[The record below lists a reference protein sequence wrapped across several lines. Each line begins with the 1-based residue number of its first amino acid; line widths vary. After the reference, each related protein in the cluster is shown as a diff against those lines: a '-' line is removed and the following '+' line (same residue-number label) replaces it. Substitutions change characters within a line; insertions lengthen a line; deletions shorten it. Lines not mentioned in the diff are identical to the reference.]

1 MDRNSMDPPCMD
13 RNDLGR
19 NGMDPAASSRPRQGL
34 LFVAFVAMGLLLA
47 GCKSK
52 VTTDFATD
60 QAADTGI
67 KQVVAKIQGLEFLK
81 SDDSTATLEFSTEEQ
96 VNLTDYFDGNT
107 VRLFTDEELPDGAY
121 VGVRLLLDTED
132 DAAYVLDS
140 TNTQRQLTLVD
151 GDYATIDFSID
162 TGSTTTSDSRH
173 ALTLTLDLRQ
183 SLSSNDSNEY
193 ELKPVL
199 RAVDTDAAGTLQG
212 TVTAS
217 CAAAGG
223 AAVYLF
229 QGEDDTPDDIDSAD
243 AEPYATMPVTTTT
256 TLNSSTS
263 TYTVRFLPEATYT
276 AAVACKGNQDSPT
289 DDDDI
294 DFEPAVNV
302 EITEDKTTTRALD

>member
-1 MDRNSMDPPCMD
+1 MDRTEMDTPCID
-13 RNDLGR
+13 RNAK
-19 NGMDPAASSRPRQGL
+19 DPAASRSRQAL
-34 LFVAFVAMGLLLA
+34 LCVAFIAMGLLLA
-47 GCKSK
+47 GCKAK

-60 QAADTGI
+60 PAADTGI

-81 SDDSTATLEFSTEEQ
+81 SDATTATMEFSTEEQ
-96 VNLTDYFDGNT
+96 VNLTSYLNGNT
-107 VRLFTDEELPDGAY
+107 VRLFTDEELPDGTY

-132 DAAYVLDS
+132 DTAYVLDS
-140 TNTQRQLTLVD
+140 TSTKRQLTLVE
-151 GDYATIDFSID
+151 GDYATVDFSID
-162 TGSTTTSDSRH
+162 TGSSTTSDSKH

-199 RAVDTDAAGTLQG
+199 RAVDTDSAGTLQG

-217 CAAAGG
+217 CAANGG

-229 QGEDDTPDDIDSAD
+229 QGEDDTPDDIDSAN

-263 TYTVRFLPEATYT
+263 TYTVRFLPAAKYT
-276 AAVACKGNQDSPT
+276 AAVACKGNLDRPT
-289 DDDDI
+289 ADDDV
-294 DFEPAVNV
+294 DFQTAVNV
-302 EITEDKTTTRALD
+302 EITEGKTTTRALD